1 MKLLALEFCKCR
13 RRKLTLVCAGLLA
26 AQLLWFGV
34 YLTRQDAE
42 ALAQGWMLLLYNL
55 AMVDAIMLPIGVAV
69 IASRSCELEHRGH
82 TLKLLETAVTPGRLY
97 AAKLAW
103 GALVLAGLLLVRGAL
118 FLALGLAMG
127 FPGGTPWGRFVV
139 FTALSWAVSMTLYA
153 LQQGLSLRFANQAVA
168 LVCGIFGSF
177 VGLMALL
184 FPVWVQRC
192 VPWGYYGLFPA
203 VLGTFNYLGNLEVLD
218 AGWYSLWTQHTLFAS
233 MFFLPAQFGVFCA
246 WQWRLEH
253 ADHNWNA
260 ALTAPVPVRALYL
273 GKLLLDVG
281 VSALAMAL
289 IGLLFLLSGR
299 LAGISAPLPPELPGW
314 LAFGALG
321 CTAVCAVQLYLSLA
335 IRAFAPPVAIALVG
349 GIFGLLLT
357 SQGFGAA
364 FPYSLLCLGMRANNP
379 QMALPLPSFLAGCGF
394 YLLLFSLLAV
404 RRLSRRDA
412 ATG

>member
-26 AQLLWFGV
+26 AQLLWFGA

-97 AAKLAW
+97 AAKLAG
-103 GALVLAGLLLVRGAL
+103 GALGLAGLLLARGAL

-127 FPGGTPWGRFVV
+127 FPGGTPWGRFAV

-192 VPWGYYGLFPA
+192 VPWGYYGL
-203 VLGTFNYLGNLEVLD
+203 
-218 AGWYSLWTQHTLFAS
+218 
-233 MFFLPAQFGVFCA
+233 
-246 WQWRLEH
+246 
-253 ADHNWNA
+253 
-260 ALTAPVPVRALYL
+260 
-273 GKLLLDVG
+273 
-281 VSALAMAL
+281 
-289 IGLLFLLSGR
+289 
-299 LAGISAPLPPELPGW
+299 
-314 LAFGALG
+314 
-321 CTAVCAVQLYLSLA
+321 LSLVRMEWDEA
-335 IRAFAPPVAIALVG
+335 TRWTAFFWRRPEPLDLA
-349 GIFGLLLT
+349 
-357 SQGFGAA
+357 
-364 FPYSLLCLGMRANNP
+364 LLCLWA
-379 QMALPLPSFLAGCGF
+379 ALFLTVGRT
-394 YLLLFSLLAV
+394 LFV
-404 RRLSRRDA
+404 RKEV
-412 ATG
+412 